1 MLSVESC
8 YTDTSMSTT
17 DLESLPRPAALWK
30 QMTDTQ
36 RVEAARAFWNDSES
50 LMEQAEVLAL
60 IARRLNFRLKTV
72 QSLSLDRKVKHLMAM
87 GNVSDAV
94 AGRLLVTYHL
104 VSERPMMA
112 AFLDELGIAHDNGL
126 IADTELARPD
136 QAVLAAAADKLRG
149 SYPRERTDLYF
160 STLVLQDPETW
171 SGLLE
176 ITRAA

>member
-1 MLSVESC
+1 
-8 YTDTSMSTT
+8 MSI
-17 DLESLPRPAALWK
+17 DSQSLPRPAALWK
-30 QMTDTQ
+30 QMTDAQ
-36 RVEAARAFWNDSES
+36 RVEAARAFWNDEES

-72 QSLSLDRKVKHLMAM
+72 QNLSLDRKVKHLMAT

-104 VSERPMMA
+104 ASERAMMA
-112 AFLDELGIAHDNGL
+112 AFLDELKIEHDEGL
-126 IADTELARPD
+126 IADQDLPKPD
-136 QAVLAAAADKLRG
+136 QDVLVAAAQKLRAT
-149 SYPRERTDLYF
+149 YPRENTDLYF

-176 ITRAA
+176 IVRGE

>member
-1 MLSVESC
+1 
-8 YTDTSMSTT
+8 MSI
-17 DLESLPRPAALWK
+17 DSQSLPRPAALWK

-36 RVEAARAFWNDSES
+36 RVEAARAFWNDEES

-72 QSLSLDRKVKHLMAM
+72 QNLSLDRKVKHLMAT

-104 VSERPMMA
+104 AAERPMMA
-112 AFLDELGIAHDNGL
+112 AFLDELKIEHDHGL
-126 IADTELARPD
+126 IADQDLLKPD
-136 QAVLAAAADKLRG
+136 QAALAAAAKKLRAA
-149 SYPRERTDLYF
+149 YPRENTDLYF
-160 STLVLQDPETW
+160 STLILQDPETW

-176 ITRAA
+176 IVRGE

>member
-1 MLSVESC
+1 
-8 YTDTSMSTT
+8 MST
-17 DLESLPRPAALWK
+17 DNVSLPRPAALWK
-30 QMTDTQ
+30 GMTEAQ

-72 QSLSLDRKVKHLMAM
+72 QNLSLDRKVKHLMAT

-104 VSERPMMA
+104 ASEREMMA
-112 AFLDELGIAHDNGL
+112 AFLDDLKIAHDNGL
-126 IADTELARPD
+126 IADTELTRPE
-136 QAVLAAAADKLRG
+136 QATLAAAAGKLRTAF
-149 SYPRERTDLYF
+149 PRERTDLYF

-176 ITRAA
+176 FVRAD

>member
-1 MLSVESC
+1 
-8 YTDTSMSTT
+8 MST
-17 DLESLPRPAALWK
+17 ENVSLPRPAALWK
-30 QMTDTQ
+30 GMTDAQ
-36 RVEAARAFWNDSES
+36 RVEAARAFWNDEES

-72 QSLSLDRKVKHLMAM
+72 QALSLDRKVKHLMAT

-104 VSERPMMA
+104 ASERPMMA
-112 AFLDELGIAHDNGL
+112 AFLDELKVEHDQGL

-136 QAVLAAAADKLRG
+136 QAVLAAAAQKVRAAFT
-149 SYPRERTDLYF
+149 RERTDLYF

-171 SGLLE
+171 GGLLE
-176 ITRAA
+176 IVRGE

>member
-1 MLSVESC
+1 
-8 YTDTSMSTT
+8 MST
-17 DLESLPRPAALWK
+17 DNVSLPRPAALWK
-30 QMTDTQ
+30 GMTDEQ

-72 QSLSLDRKVKHLMAM
+72 QALSVDRKVKHLMAT

-104 VSERPMMA
+104 ANERSMMS
-112 AFLDELGIAHDNGL
+112 AFLDELTIAHENGL
-126 IADTELARPD
+126 IADSELPRPE
-136 QAVLAAAADKLRG
+136 QAVLETAAGKLRAA
-149 SYPRERTDLYF
+149 YPREKTDLYF
-160 STLVLQDPETW
+160 STLVLQDPDTW

-176 ITRAA
+176 IMRG

>member
-1 MLSVESC
+1 
-8 YTDTSMSTT
+8 MST
-17 DLESLPRPAALWK
+17 DNLSLPRPAALWK
-30 QMTDTQ
+30 GMTDAQ
-36 RVEAARAFWNDSES
+36 RVEAARAFWNDEES

-72 QSLSLDRKVKHLMAM
+72 QNLSLDRKVKHLMVT

-104 VSERPMMA
+104 ASERPMMA
-112 AFLDELGIAHDNGL
+112 AFLDELKIEHNHGL

-136 QAVLAAAADKLRG
+136 EAVLAAAAQKLRATF
-149 SYPRERTDLYF
+149 PRERSDLYF

-176 ITRAA
+176 IVRGD

>member
-1 MLSVESC
+1 
-8 YTDTSMSTT
+8 MST
-17 DLESLPRPAALWK
+17 DNVSLPRPAALWK
-30 QMTDTQ
+30 GMTEAQ

-72 QSLSLDRKVKHLMAM
+72 QNLSLDRKVKHLMAT

-104 VSERPMMA
+104 ASEREMMA
-112 AFLDELGIAHDNGL
+112 AFLDDLKIAHDNGL
-126 IADTELARPD
+126 IADTELTRPE
-136 QAVLAAAADKLRG
+136 QATLAAAAGKLRTAF
-149 SYPRERTDLYF
+149 PRERTDLYF

-176 ITRAA
+176 IVRAD

>member
-1 MLSVESC
+1 
-8 YTDTSMSTT
+8 MST
-17 DLESLPRPAALWK
+17 DNVSLPRPAALWK
-30 QMTDTQ
+30 GMTDTQ

-50 LMEQAEVLAL
+50 LMEQAEVLSL

-72 QSLSLDRKVKHLMAM
+72 QNLSLDRKVKHLMAT

-104 VSERPMMA
+104 ASERAMMA
-112 AFLDELGIAHDNGL
+112 AFLDELKIEHDNGL

-136 QAVLAAAADKLRG
+136 QDQLAAAVQKLRAAF
-149 SYPRERTDLYF
+149 SRERTELYF

-176 ITRAA
+176 IMRGE

>member
-1 MLSVESC
+1 
-8 YTDTSMSTT
+8 MST
-17 DLESLPRPAALWK
+17 DNVSLPRPAALWK
-30 QMTDTQ
+30 GMSEPQ

-72 QSLSLDRKVKHLMAM
+72 QSLSLDRKVKHLMAT

-104 VSERPMMA
+104 ASERPMMA
-112 AFLDELGIAHDNGL
+112 AFLDDLKIEHDNGL
-126 IADTELARPD
+126 IADTELARPE
-136 QAVLAAAADKLRG
+136 QPVLDASAQKLRA
-149 SYPRERTDLYF
+149 SFARERTDLYF

-176 ITRAA
+176 IVRAE

>member
-1 MLSVESC
+1 
-8 YTDTSMSTT
+8 MST
-17 DLESLPRPAALWK
+17 ENASLPRPVALWK
-30 QMTDTQ
+30 GMTDAQ

-72 QSLSLDRKVKHLMAM
+72 QNLSLDRKVKHLMAT

-104 VSERPMMA
+104 AHERLMMA
-112 AFLDELGIAHDNGL
+112 AFLDALHMEHEEGL
-126 IADTELARPD
+126 IADTKLTRPD
-136 QAVLAAAADKLRG
+136 QPLLAEAAQKLRATF
-149 SYPRERTDLYF
+149 SRERTDLYF
-160 STLVLQDPETW
+160 FTLVLQDPDTW

-176 ITRAA
+176 ITRGE